1 MQHQVEAWHG
11 ATGRRERT
19 VRGHGGRLAAA
30 GLVAAL
36 TSAGAPGHPTGT
48 LIAAFVTR
56 TEILLCSDGRVV
68 DSVSRSTVRDDWPK
82 VHGLTTRTGLLTA
95 GRDLA
100 GLREQFVTKLGA
112 QQPEAVSAVATVL
125 RGSLEAEW
133 RELAGR
139 SGRRPAGRVFAVV
152 AGFDAGRAPRLFY
165 MDSATTPPF
174 LMQPVHLFGAG
185 QGLEVFAIATN
196 SSVREDISALLV
208 RNLDALVRQQP
219 GAEHRTLMLAAF
231 DAAKRELG
239 VRNPTVG
246 GQTFASTITPAR
258 GYEPLRP

>member
-1 MQHQVEAWHG
+1 MQYQVEARHG
-11 ATGRRERT
+11 ATGTRA
-19 VRGHGGRLAAA
+19 VIGHAARLAAA

-36 TSAGAPGHPTGT
+36 ATAGAAGHPTGT

-100 GLREQFVTKLGA
+100 GLRDQFVMKLGT

-133 RELAGR
+133 RALGAR
-139 SGRRPAGRVFAVV
+139 SGRPPAGRVFAVV
-152 AGFDAGRAPRLFY
+152 AGFDTDGAPRLFY
-165 MDSATTPPF
+165 MDSGTTPSF
-174 LMQPVHLFGAG
+174 LMQPVPLFGAG
-185 QGLEVFAIATN
+185 QALEVFAIATN
-196 SSVREDISALLV
+196 SSVREDISALIV

-219 GAEHRTLMLAAF
+219 GAERRPLMLAAF
-231 DAAKRELG
+231 EAAKRDLSA
-239 VRNPTVG
+239 RNPTVG
-246 GQTFASTITPAR
+246 GRTFASIVTPER